1 MKFPL
6 VSQLHKHLIL
16 HVFSLLFCSST
27 RCVVLSHCSLFY
39 CSSVQS
45 LSHVRLLATPWTA
58 ARQAF
63 LSISN
68 PWSLPKLMS
77 TELVMPSNHLILC
90 GPLLL
95 LPPIFPSIRDFSNDS
110 ALCIRWP
117 KYCSFSLSISPSN
130 EYSGLISFSI
140 DWLDLLEGQG
150 TLRSLLQHY
159 SSKASILWCS
169 AFFIVQLSHLCE
181 DLILGLVF
189 YSMDLYVY
197 LYVSITLFW

>member
-1 MKFPL
+1 MFKLHLKSCHFLYSTNLYCIFVHSEHFFLYILYFHQLCMKFPL

-45 LSHVRLLATPWTA
+45 LSHVQLLTTPWTA

-110 ALCIRWP
+110 ALCIR
-117 KYCSFSLSISPSN
+117 
-130 EYSGLISFSI
+130 
-140 DWLDLLEGQG
+140 
-150 TLRSLLQHY
+150 
-159 SSKASILWCS
+159 
-169 AFFIVQLSHLCE
+169 
-181 DLILGLVF
+181 
-189 YSMDLYVY
+189 
-197 LYVSITLFW
+197 